1 MVSMGFKKHIVNGL
15 ISLIISVGVTVATQS
30 SDDGTHD
37 TGELVLAVSISAFLS
52 GLFTSYFASK

>member
-1 MVSMGFKKHIVNGL
+1 MSVKKHVLNGI
-15 ISLIISVGVTVATQS
+15 ISLVISLVATIAMQS

-37 TGELVLAVSISAFLS
+37 TSELVVAVSISAFLS

>member
-1 MVSMGFKKHIVNGL
+1 MSVKKHVLNGV
-15 ISLIISVGVTVATQS
+15 ISLVISLVATIAMQS

-37 TGELVLAVSISAFLS
+37 TAELVLAVSISAFLS